1 MNSTLPEHYK
11 KTDCKEA
18 WTAVSEMTAVPPMW
32 RRLRIRPLRDLIH
45 FQPISKPGK
54 IGLIH
59 VPDSTKSTRNQTFVY
74 AKVLAAGPNV
84 ELAKAGS
91 TIFIS
96 EYAIEPFPVDGVPV
110 HLMRERDIVG
120 VVQEE
125 SYTIPLPKLTKK
137 QQREAMINSPVPV
150 IPWRDYGR
158 SRFA

>member
-1 MNSTLPEHYK
+1 MSGVLDF
-11 KTDCKEA
+11 KTVFAGE
-18 WTAVSEMTAVPPMW
+18 WELVSAIPD
-32 RRLRIRPLRDLIH
+32 IRPLRDLIY

-96 EYAIEPFPVDGVPV
+96 EYAIEPFLVDGSPV
-110 HLMRERDIVG
+110 HMMRERDVVG
-120 VVQEE
+120 VVVSEHVWIDDAKTECVGPSGCALCRVQEE
-125 SYTIPLPKLTKK
+125 ERKLGVFAT
-137 QQREAMINSPVPV
+137 
-150 IPWRDYGR
+150 
-158 SRFA
+158 RFATT